1 VTRVEKKIIISF
13 PIIKNSAS
21 RKAGAVVRNKFF
33 FPVFGGGSFLCICPT
48 VQRKAHCT
56 CKYKWLRSCECRRQ
70 RNEDIGGAKEKN
82 CREKHR
88 MELDGNLL
96 SGSLRSRKHGCLYG
110 RDKYRS
116 LCFVCF

>member
-1 VTRVEKKIIISF
+1 VARVEEKIIIRF

-21 RKAGAVVRNKFF
+21 RKAGAVVRNKIFSGF
-33 FPVFGGGSFLCICPT
+33 VLDSFLCICPT
-48 VQRKAHCT
+48 VQGKAHCT
-56 CKYKWLRSCECRRQ
+56 CKYKWLRSCECRQQ

-82 CREKHR
+82 GREKHR